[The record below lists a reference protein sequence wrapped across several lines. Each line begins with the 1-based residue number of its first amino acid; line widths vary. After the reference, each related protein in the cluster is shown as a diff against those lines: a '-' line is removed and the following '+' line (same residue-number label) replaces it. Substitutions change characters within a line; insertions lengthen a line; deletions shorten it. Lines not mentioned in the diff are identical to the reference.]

1 MWKKESLLG
10 SYEAALF
17 SCSGQA
23 EKDDGQ
29 DQYSIV
35 KAAKPHK
42 WLDVQ
47 SRHGSHAEVKALD

>member
-1 MWKKESLLG
+1 M
-10 SYEAALF
+10 LF
-17 SCSGQA
+17 RSCSGQA

-47 SRHGSHAEVKALD
+47 SMHGSHAEVKALD